1 MDSKIA
7 AALLNAVT
15 TAGLDAAIL
24 GKADAS
30 VLASLLSTV
39 DGLDTPLDVDT
50 KIANALL
57 GLVTEAFVAA
67 QLASRDAG
75 ITALQASKADAAL
88 LASYA
93 TNAALSASE
102 TALAALQ
109 LSGSGVVNAPAW
121 AGFTTWELLR
131 GSNVVRNLH
140 FVAPLSAALANGD
153 DTLSITADCYSVA
166 AADAALAAAL
176 LAYYTSSQVDTLLG
190 DYRTG
195 TAQDAETT
203 SAITAALLAYYTA
216 AQVDALLGDYRTAS
230 AQDTQTQAAITG
242 ALLAYRTGP
251 DQDVFT
257 TNQITSA
264 LVAYRSAADQDT
276 ATTSSI
282 AAALLSYY
290 TIAQVDGLLAGKL
303 GVAEAASALQIAVR
317 FPDDGGA
324 DEVVAAIG
332 EQILGPTDV
341 SLSNWTVRPSSG
353 CSVVLATH
361 TGVSVDGY
369 TLTLAA
375 NSWNIVRTYNLTPGR
390 ELLFAC
396 RYRLGTAS
404 NFVVHMSEADNVYDP
419 LYGSFVGDQAA
430 WSTAKM
436 YFTVPPNGVAKLHF
450 GAHFQAP
457 GLPNQTAGTVD
468 VYGLQI
474 LDATL
479 AGNTEEED
487 TAASALLL
495 KHEFLDGGADD
506 VTLATLGE
514 VLLEPT
520 LTTLGNFLVRSN
532 SQSSVASAS
541 FAVGGFQLEGYA
553 MTLSA
558 FAWNIVRTYTLTP
571 GRRYSFGCRY
581 RLGTASNLVMYVS
594 AADNDVGV
602 TGTFLGTPSQRAG
615 AAVGGHAGPVQHA
628 DQGQRLRGRVCLG
641 NLLAD
646 SLALTGSAT
655 LDGLTAQ
662 GNVGCDQLLCN
673 DVNCTDVFT
682 TGVDASGAVSCA
694 ALTATGT
701 VAGATLSSTG
711 AVSGSSLSIS
721 GAASVGLLSSA
732 TGITGSTL
740 TINNTANAGN
750 FTTVGDVSTG
760 TLTASGASFAATGAL
775 TGATLTITGAASTG
789 PLDCES
795 LDCTFTAT
803 SGGVSTGSVVCG
815 DVTSSGTVSAP
826 QLFASNTLTVTNTS
840 DFSDDLF
847 LTKNWAGWSKLQVSN
862 NSAAPDSGPELRL
875 LGNQS
880 ARVFL
885 ERDGGAH
892 QCELIVNQRNP
903 GCLVIAGNTG
913 NVVCNTSFTD
923 LSDSRVKT
931 EIAEADVAELLQL
944 FDSVEAKQ
952 YKRPDMNGDLRLG
965 FASDDFAGTKWKNLT
980 GTTRWSDGTEMVT
993 LDYSHLTSVLW
1004 GVCKGFQARLDALEA
1019 WQAQHRPKNK

>member
-1 MDSKIA
+1 MEHRAHLQLDPGPRAPLRLPLPARHGLQLRGVHVRGRQRLRPVVRQLRGRPGRLEHGQDVLHSAAKRSCE
-7 AALLNAVT
+7 AAL
-15 TAGLDAAIL
+15 
-24 GKADAS
+24 
-30 VLASLLSTV
+30 
-39 DGLDTPLDVDT
+39 
-50 KIANALL
+50 
-57 GLVTEAFVAA
+57 
-67 QLASRDAG
+67 
-75 ITALQASKADAAL
+75 
-88 LASYA
+88 
-93 TNAALSASE
+93 
-102 TALAALQ
+102 
-109 LSGSGVVNAPAW
+109 
-121 AGFTTWELLR
+121 
-131 GSNVVRNLH
+131 
-140 FVAPLSAALANGD
+140 
-153 DTLSITADCYSVA
+153 
-166 AADAALAAAL
+166 
-176 LAYYTSSQVDTLLG
+176 
-190 DYRTG
+190 
-195 TAQDAETT
+195 
-203 SAITAALLAYYTA
+203 
-216 AQVDALLGDYRTAS
+216 
-230 AQDTQTQAAITG
+230 
-242 ALLAYRTGP
+242 
-251 DQDVFT
+251 
-257 TNQITSA
+257 
-264 LVAYRSAADQDT
+264 
-276 ATTSSI
+276 
-282 AAALLSYY
+282 
-290 TIAQVDGLLAGKL
+290 
-303 GVAEAASALQIAVR
+303 
-317 FPDDGGA
+317 
-324 DEVVAAIG
+324 
-332 EQILGPTDV
+332 
-341 SLSNWTVRPSSG
+341 
-353 CSVVLATH
+353 
-361 TGVSVDGY
+361 
-369 TLTLAA
+369 
-375 NSWNIVRTYNLTPGR
+375 
-390 ELLFAC
+390 
-396 RYRLGTAS
+396 
-404 NFVVHMSEADNVYDP
+404 
-419 LYGSFVGDQAA
+419 
-430 WSTAKM
+430 
-436 YFTVPPNGVAKLHF
+436 

-479 AGNTEEED
+479 EAGNTAEED

-594 AADNDVGV
+594 AADNDYVGV
-602 TGTFLGTPSQRAG
+602 TGTFLGTPAQGVWSTARLDFSVPPGGCTSEPSAGLSPGWCSSRRARYSMQIRATAFEG
-615 AAVGGHAGPVQHA
+615 ESVSVT
-628 DQGQRLRGRVCLG
+628 D
-641 NLLAD
+641 LLAD

-682 TGVDASGAVSCA
+682 TGVDASGAISCA
-694 ALTATGT
+694 ALTATGA
-701 VAGATLSSTG
+701 VAGATLTSTG

-750 FTTVGDVSTG
+750 FTMVGDVSTG
-760 TLTASGASFAATGAL
+760 TLTALGAATAASFAATGAL
-775 TGATLTITGAASTG
+775 TGATLTITGAASAG

-892 QCELIVNQRNP
+892 QCELIMINDEALVQTKSLSTQLSLTTNQRNP

-931 EIAEADVAELLQL
+931 EIAQADVAELMQL
-944 FDSVEAKQ
+944 FDSVR
-952 YKRPDMNGDLRLG
+952 RP
-965 FASDDFAGTKWKNLT
+965 S
-980 GTTRWSDGTEMVT
+980 S
-993 LDYSHLTSVLW
+993 TS
-1004 GVCKGFQARLDALEA
+1004 ART
-1019 WQAQHRPKNK
+1019 

>member
-1 MDSKIA
+1 M
-7 AALLNAVT
+7 
-15 TAGLDAAIL
+15 
-24 GKADAS
+24 
-30 VLASLLSTV
+30 
-39 DGLDTPLDVDT
+39 
-50 KIANALL
+50 
-57 GLVTEAFVAA
+57 
-67 QLASRDAG
+67 
-75 ITALQASKADAAL
+75 
-88 LASYA
+88 
-93 TNAALSASE
+93 
-102 TALAALQ
+102 
-109 LSGSGVVNAPAW
+109 
-121 AGFTTWELLR
+121 
-131 GSNVVRNLH
+131 
-140 FVAPLSAALANGD
+140 
-153 DTLSITADCYSVA
+153 
-166 AADAALAAAL
+166 
-176 LAYYTSSQVDTLLG
+176 
-190 DYRTG
+190 
-195 TAQDAETT
+195 
-203 SAITAALLAYYTA
+203 
-216 AQVDALLGDYRTAS
+216 
-230 AQDTQTQAAITG
+230 
-242 ALLAYRTGP
+242 
-251 DQDVFT
+251 
-257 TNQITSA
+257 
-264 LVAYRSAADQDT
+264 
-276 ATTSSI
+276 
-282 AAALLSYY
+282 
-290 TIAQVDGLLAGKL
+290 
-303 GVAEAASALQIAVR
+303 
-317 FPDDGGA
+317 
-324 DEVVAAIG
+324 VAAIG
-332 EQILGPTDV
+332 EQILGPMDV

-361 TGVSVDGY
+361 TAAVSVDGY

-375 NSWNIVRTYNLTPGR
+375 NPWNIVRTYNLTPGR

-404 NFVVHMSEADNVYDP
+404 NFVVYMSEADNVYDP
-419 LYGSFVGDQAA
+419 LYGSFAGDQGA

-436 YFTVPPNGVAKLHF
+436 YFTVLPNGVAKLHF

-479 AGNTEEED
+479 EAGNTAEED

-520 LTTLGNFLVRSN
+520 LTTLGNFLARSN

-541 FAVGGFQLEGYA
+541 FTVGGFQLEGYA

-571 GRRYSFGCRY
+571 GRRYS
-581 RLGTASNLVMYVS
+581 GTASNLVMYVS
-594 AADNDVGV
+594 AADNDYVGV
-602 TGTFLGTPSQRAG
+602 TGTFLGTPSQGVWSTARLDFSVPPGGIAKLHFGAFGGSIPGLVQQSAGTLDLYSTQIRASAFEG
-615 AAVGGHAGPVQHA
+615 ESVSVT
-628 DQGQRLRGRVCLG
+628 D
-641 NLLAD
+641 LLAD
-646 SLALTGSAT
+646 LLALTGSAT

-682 TGVDASGAVSCA
+682 TGVDASGAISCA
-694 ALTATGT
+694 ALTAGT
-701 VAGATLSSTG
+701 VAGAALSSTG

-721 GAASVGLLSSA
+721 GVASVGLLSSA

-760 TLTASGASFAATGAL
+760 TLTASGAATAASFAATGAV
-775 TGATLTITGAASTG
+775 TGATLTITGAASAG

-826 QLFASNTLTVTNTS
+826 QLFASNTLIVTNTS

-862 NSAAPDSGPELRL
+862 NSAAPDSGPGLRL

-892 QCELIVNQRNP
+892 QCELIMINDEALVQTKSLSTQLSLTTNQRNP

-913 NVVCNTSFTD
+913 NVVCNTSFTN

-931 EIAEADVAELLQL
+931 EMAEADVAELKQL
-944 FDSVEAKQ
+944 FDSVQAKQ
-952 YKRPDMNGDLRLG
+952 YKRPDMNEDLRLG
-965 FASDDFAGTKWKNLT
+965 FASNDFSVERRHGDGHPQLLAPHQRAVGGVQGLPGPAGRGGSLGPAGAEEQVGLGSCTDSRSDLDVTQAMAFKALKADVGRQVQAPRPRALGKSAAEGPNDRLQADLIDFSQNTRGKTKYGLVVMDVFTREAAVEPLQNKNAETVGRATRRAARELT
-980 GTTRWSDGTEMVT
+980 GDDGNFVVTTDLGNEFAT
-993 LDYSHLTSVLW
+993 LDRELP
-1004 GVCKGFQARLDALEA
+1004 ADAV
-1019 WQAQHRPKNK
+1019 HRTKRPKDRNAIAVFTGSQSLRS

>member
-1 MDSKIA
+1 M
-7 AALLNAVT
+7 
-15 TAGLDAAIL
+15 
-24 GKADAS
+24 
-30 VLASLLSTV
+30 
-39 DGLDTPLDVDT
+39 
-50 KIANALL
+50 
-57 GLVTEAFVAA
+57 
-67 QLASRDAG
+67 
-75 ITALQASKADAAL
+75 
-88 LASYA
+88 
-93 TNAALSASE
+93 
-102 TALAALQ
+102 
-109 LSGSGVVNAPAW
+109 
-121 AGFTTWELLR
+121 
-131 GSNVVRNLH
+131 
-140 FVAPLSAALANGD
+140 APLSAALANGD
-153 DTLSITADCYSVA
+153 DTLSITADCYSTA
-166 AADAALAAAL
+166 GTDAAIAAAL

-203 SAITAALLAYYTA
+203 SAITAALLAYYTS

-230 AQDTQTQAAITG
+230 AQNTQTQAAIAG

-276 ATTSSI
+276 ATASSI

-332 EQILGPTDV
+332 EQILAPTDV

-361 TGVSVDGY
+361 TAGAVSVDGY
-369 TLTLAA
+369 TLTLAV
-375 NSWNIVRTYNLTPGR
+375 NPWNIVRTYNLTPGR

-404 NFVVHMSEADNVYDP
+404 NFVVYMSEADNVYDP
-419 LYGSFVGDQAA
+419 LYGSFVGDQGA

-479 AGNTEEED
+479 ETGNAVEAEED

-495 KHEFLDGGADD
+495 KHEFLD

-532 SQSSVASAS
+532 SQSSVALAS
-541 FAVGGFQLEGYA
+541 LTVGGFQLEGYA

-558 FAWNIVRTYTLTP
+558 FAWRTYTLTP

-594 AADNDVGV
+594 AADNDYVGV
-602 TGTFLGTPSQRAG
+602 TGTFLGTPSQGVWSTARLDFSVPLGGVAKLHFGAFGGSIPGLVQQSAGTLDLYSMQIRATAFEG
-615 AAVGGHAGPVQHA
+615 ESVSVT
-628 DQGQRLRGRVCLG
+628 D
-641 NLLAD
+641 LLAD

-682 TGVDASGAVSCA
+682 TGVDASGTVSCA

-701 VAGATLSSTG
+701 VAGAALSSTG
-711 AVSGSSLSIS
+711 PCQ
-721 GAASVGLLSSA
+721 AA
-732 TGITGSTL
+732 
-740 TINNTANAGN
+740 
-750 FTTVGDVSTG
+750 
-760 TLTASGASFAATGAL
+760 
-775 TGATLTITGAASTG
+775 
-789 PLDCES
+789 
-795 LDCTFTAT
+795 
-803 SGGVSTGSVVCG
+803 
-815 DVTSSGTVSAP
+815 
-826 QLFASNTLTVTNTS
+826 
-840 DFSDDLF
+840 
-847 LTKNWAGWSKLQVSN
+847 
-862 NSAAPDSGPELRL
+862 R
-875 LGNQS
+875 
-880 ARVFL
+880 
-885 ERDGGAH
+885 
-892 QCELIVNQRNP
+892 
-903 GCLVIAGNTG
+903 
-913 NVVCNTSFTD
+913 
-923 LSDSRVKT
+923 
-931 EIAEADVAELLQL
+931 
-944 FDSVEAKQ
+944 
-952 YKRPDMNGDLRLG
+952 
-965 FASDDFAGTKWKNLT
+965 
-980 GTTRWSDGTEMVT
+980 
-993 LDYSHLTSVLW
+993 
-1004 GVCKGFQARLDALEA
+1004 
-1019 WQAQHRPKNK
+1019 